1 MHFGLPIVAYDSTG
15 VTGTLK
21 NGGILLPQKDHVLTA
36 EVIAKVL
43 QDNKLKN
50 SLSRAGQEREKA
62 FWPEQVKE
70 QFKHTLIA
78 KLGLDIE

>member
-1 MHFGLPIVAYDSTG
+1 
-15 VTGTLK
+15 
-21 NGGILLPQKDHVLTA
+21 
-36 EVIAKVL
+36 VIAKVL